1 MRGLATDSPE
11 FGTLLRKLVPD
22 FHVHLVQRCNGGHLV
37 PRAKI
42 KLDLSGIAPDLQ
54 HVPNLMEL
62 LTREMTVDLFQ
73 PTQRER
79 IREEAV
85 RLAAQGFEQREIAQ
99 QIAEHPTQT
108 AVHNALVLDRKM
120 RALGLESPYVMVLE
134 PPEDCDKPRRHKH
147 PRYEFLAVEGYERP
161 AL

>member
-1 MRGLATDSPE
+1 PE
-11 FGTLLRKLVPD
+11 FGSLLRTLVPD
-22 FHVHLVQRCNGGHLV
+22 FYVYLVRRCDGKHLF

-42 KLDLSGIAPDLQ
+42 RLDLSGIVPDLQ
-54 HVPNLMEL
+54 QVSGLTEL
-62 LTREMTVDLFQ
+62 LTRETTVDLFR

-85 RLAAQGFEQREIAQ
+85 RLAAQGGEQREIAR

-108 AVHNALVLDRKM
+108 GVYNALALDRER
-120 RALGLESPYVMVLE
+120 RALGLESPYVLVLE
-134 PPEDCDKPRRHKH
+134 PLPNCDKPRRHKH
-147 PRYEFLAVEGYERP
+147 PRYDFQPLEGYQRP